1 MAQAQAQAKARAC
14 RVPLHRKP
22 QLVNMGMPT
31 NRLDVQ
37 YPPNAQIQVRSGRS
51 RRLSAGVHN
60 NQRFGESTPLVA
72 GLAMAAPT
80 SLPNKC
86 SAKRSFL
93 PRVAGLPRRVQPNVA
108 TLKEFKTP
116 LARPVPKKNMPRP
129 KAQQLAVLNNSN
141 VSGTS
146 GSGNN
151 GELIAQV
158 GMPEADSEAE
168 VPTWD
173 NVQELLTFPRLHNS
187 SCDLHPRTL
196 TASCDSLHSD
206 KKTNDDSTNSIMEDN
221 SDIEELEAH
230 TWDEETVK
238 TFNESCQQLNE
249 TVTNLK
255 SINEQIEASAAS
267 KEQKRKQSL
276 FNEHMIQE
284 LKMLTKMN
292 IQMHGNLQAIIGSVL
307 RTEGGGPS
315 DVPPKPQ
322 NPAETPTNNN
332 STTPGTNDLS
342 PSESFCSFYSPSPCF
357 RSIQFCHEEVMASEV
372 HIPRLTA
379 ESVVCGIVNE
389 YIMIR
394 TSDSESDTDDE
405 NEVENKSDAESID
418 IFYDFSQYPPLMTHE
433 DEKKSD
439 AESIDIFYDFSQY
452 PPLMTHEVEKK
463 SDAESID
470 IFYDFSQYP
479 PLMTHEVEK
488 KSDAESIDIFY
499 DFSQYPPLMTHEDE
513 KKSDAESID
522 IFYDFSQYPPLM
534 TYEVEKKSDA
544 ESIHV
549 FIDISQFPDLK
560 FLEGSLVESWM
571 LIQLLTLALTVHPGT
586 RKSRGPGLKVNKRK
600 TTRLNGKRTK
610 SSKKFRDGSQVEAWM
625 LIELLTLALTVDR
638 STRKAREPGLKVN
651 KRKTTRLN
659 GKRTK
664 SSKKVNTSLR
674 LARVEA
680 DSAKDCCQ

>member
-1 MAQAQAQAKARAC
+1 MAQVLEHLRQRDMAQEQAQAKARAC
-14 RVPLHRKP
+14 RVPLHGKP

-60 NQRFGESTPLVA
+60 NQRSDESTPLVA

-80 SLPNKC
+80 PLPNKC

-116 LARPVPKKNMPRP
+116 LARPVPNKNMPRP
-129 KAQQLAVLNNSN
+129 KAQQLAVLNNCN
-141 VSGTS
+141 VSGAS
-146 GSGNN
+146 RSGNN
-151 GELIAQV
+151 EELIAQV
-158 GMPEADSEAE
+158 GMAEADSEAE
-168 VPTWD
+168 VPNWD

-249 TVTNLK
+249 TVTKLK

-357 RSIQFCHEEVMASEV
+357 QTIQFCHEEVMASEV
-372 HIPRLTA
+372 HLPRLTA

-389 YIMIR
+389 YVMLR
-394 TSDSESDTDDE
+394 MSDSESDTDTDDE
-405 NEVENKSDAESID
+405 V
-418 IFYDFSQYPPLMTHE
+418 
-433 DEKKSD
+433 
-439 AESIDIFYDFSQY
+439 
-452 PPLMTHEVEKK
+452 EVEKK

-488 KSDAESIDIFY
+488 KSDTESIDIFY
-499 DFSQYPPLMTHEDE
+499 DFPQHPPLMTH
-513 KKSDAESID
+513 
-522 IFYDFSQYPPLM
+522 
-534 TYEVEKKSDA
+534 EVEKKSDA
-544 ESIHV
+544 ESIQV
-549 FIDISQFPDLK
+549 FIDISQIPDIK
-560 FLEGSLVESWM
+560 FLDGSL
-571 LIQLLTLALTVHPGT
+571 
-586 RKSRGPGLKVNKRK
+586 
-600 TTRLNGKRTK
+600 
-610 SSKKFRDGSQVEAWM
+610 VEAWM
-625 LIELLTLALTVDR
+625 LIELLTSAGMSSKREALTVHPG
-638 STRKAREPGLKVN
+638 TRKARGPGLKVN

-664 SSKKVNTSLR
+664 SSKKVNTSVR